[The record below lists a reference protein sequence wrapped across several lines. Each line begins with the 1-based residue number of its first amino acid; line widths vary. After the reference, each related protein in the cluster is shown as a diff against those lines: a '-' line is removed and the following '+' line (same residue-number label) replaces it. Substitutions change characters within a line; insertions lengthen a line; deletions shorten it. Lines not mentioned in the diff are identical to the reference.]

1 MQSFVL
7 SNPAKWSEPV
17 TWQLYIK
24 DENSMRN
31 PYFVE
36 SHTASYFTTGVP
48 LFIYL
53 QRYDYLKEIAGTLT
67 NELKEKHN
75 MTDSKDLTRL
85 EEGQINELTCLSE
98 YQKSKLGKLAVAHR
112 LDAYL
117 GYSRYLDD
125 YPVRRDMKLRDFL
138 QLVPELKDIA
148 EKLQEDLGVELVYNL
163 ENFEEGDLKGLE
175 LTPEQENKIV
185 EIAAEVSLKE
195 KARK

>member
-1 MQSFVL
+1 M
-7 SNPAKWSEPV
+7 
-17 TWQLYIK
+17 TWHLYIK

-67 NELKEKHN
+67 NELKEKHK
-75 MTDSKDLTRL
+75 MTDSKDLARL
-85 EEGQINELTCLSE
+85 EEGQINALTCLSE
-98 YQKSKLGKLAVAHR
+98 CQKSKLRKLATGHL
-112 LDAYL
+112 LDAFL

-125 YPVRRDMKLRDFL
+125 YPQARRDMKLRDFL

-163 ENFEEGDLKGLE
+163 EDFEEGDLKGLE

>member
-1 MQSFVL
+1 
-7 SNPAKWSEPV
+7 
-17 TWQLYIK
+17 
-24 DENSMRN
+24 MRN

-36 SHTASYFTTGVP
+36 SHTVSYFTTGVP

-75 MTDSKDLTRL
+75 MTDSHDLEKL
-85 EEGQINELTCLSE
+85 EEGQINALTCLSE
-98 YQKSKLGKLAVAHR
+98 YQKSKLGKIAVANR
-112 LDAYL
+112 LDAYF

-125 YPVRRDMKLRDFL
+125 YPQVRRDMKLRDFL

-148 EKLQEDLGVELVYNL
+148 EKLQEDLGVELVQNL
-163 ENFEEGDLKGLE
+163 EYIHPSDLKDLE
-175 LTPEQENKIV
+175 LTPEQENKIL